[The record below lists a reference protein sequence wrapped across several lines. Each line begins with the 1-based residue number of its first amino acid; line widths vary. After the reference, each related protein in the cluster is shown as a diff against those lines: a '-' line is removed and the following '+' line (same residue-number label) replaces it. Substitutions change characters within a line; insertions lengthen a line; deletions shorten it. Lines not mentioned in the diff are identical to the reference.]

1 MSNTSQKKQVFSVS
15 QKYSEVFDIL
25 DGVDNKSEFICQ
37 AIIEKFKGLGTISED
52 ALESKMRK
60 ILKSMISEENLFIVS
75 GNGIPNNIPVS
86 VISAETMPE
95 VERTDKIEDDSDEDN
110 DYLKSILKNM

>member
-1 MSNTSQKKQVFSVS
+1 MSNTTQKKQVFSVS

-37 AIIEKFKGLGTISED
+37 AIIEKFKGLGSISDD
-52 ALESKMRK
+52 ALETKMRR

-75 GNGIPNNIPVS
+75 GNGTPNTIPVS
-86 VISAETMPE
+86 VISTETVSE
-95 VERTDKIEDDSDEDN
+95 VKRTENIEDDSEEDN